1 MREYLDSKSQ
11 KKVALLE
18 KIFYAENHTSTQE
31 ELLND
36 LNITYPTLISTI
48 KTINFDIERF
58 GYKAFSIVHSAPN
71 LSYTL
76 KYRIIVVFNLLS
88 TRILESRLNFKFSKL
103 CCWLPSLIYKHWQKK
118 YMFLILG

>member
-48 KTINFDIERF
+48 KTIN
-58 GYKAFSIVHSAPN
+58 
-71 LSYTL
+71 
-76 KYRIIVVFNLLS
+76 
-88 TRILESRLNFKFSKL
+88 
-103 CCWLPSLIYKHWQKK
+103 
-118 YMFLILG
+118 

>member
-18 KIFYAENHTSTQE
+18 KIFYADNHTSTQE

-48 KTINFDIERF
+48 LVMSDDW
-58 GYKAFSIVHSAPN
+58 GSQV
-71 LSYTL
+71 
-76 KYRIIVVFNLLS
+76 
-88 TRILESRLNFKFSKL
+88 ESENNIGICPKNKV
-103 CCWLPSLIYKHWQKK
+103 
-118 YMFLILG
+118 

>member
-58 GYKAFSIVHSAPN
+58 GYKAF
-71 LSYTL
+71 
-76 KYRIIVVFNLLS
+76 
-88 TRILESRLNFKFSKL
+88 
-103 CCWLPSLIYKHWQKK
+103 
-118 YMFLILG
+118 

>member
-58 GYKAFSIVHSAPN
+58 GYKEFS
-71 LSYTL
+71 
-76 KYRIIVVFNLLS
+76 
-88 TRILESRLNFKFSKL
+88 
-103 CCWLPSLIYKHWQKK
+103 
-118 YMFLILG
+118 

>member
-31 ELLND
+31 ELLNE

-58 GYKAFSIVHSAPN
+58 GYKA
-71 LSYTL
+71 
-76 KYRIIVVFNLLS
+76 
-88 TRILESRLNFKFSKL
+88 
-103 CCWLPSLIYKHWQKK
+103 
-118 YMFLILG
+118 

>member
-58 GYKAFSIVHSAPN
+58 GYKA
-71 LSYTL
+71 
-76 KYRIIVVFNLLS
+76 
-88 TRILESRLNFKFSKL
+88 
-103 CCWLPSLIYKHWQKK
+103 
-118 YMFLILG
+118 

>member
-58 GYKAFSIVHSAPN
+58 GY
-71 LSYTL
+71 
-76 KYRIIVVFNLLS
+76 
-88 TRILESRLNFKFSKL
+88 
-103 CCWLPSLIYKHWQKK
+103 
-118 YMFLILG
+118 

>member
-31 ELLND
+31 ELLNE

-48 KTINFDIERF
+48 KTINFD
-58 GYKAFSIVHSAPN
+58 
-71 LSYTL
+71 
-76 KYRIIVVFNLLS
+76 
-88 TRILESRLNFKFSKL
+88 
-103 CCWLPSLIYKHWQKK
+103 
-118 YMFLILG
+118 

>member
-18 KIFYAENHTSTQE
+18 RIFYAENHTCTQE
-31 ELLND
+31 ELLNE

-58 GYKAFSIVHSAPN
+58 G
-71 LSYTL
+71 
-76 KYRIIVVFNLLS
+76 
-88 TRILESRLNFKFSKL
+88 
-103 CCWLPSLIYKHWQKK
+103 
-118 YMFLILG
+118 

>member
-31 ELLND
+31 ELLNE

-58 GYKAFSIVHSAPN
+58 GY
-71 LSYTL
+71 
-76 KYRIIVVFNLLS
+76 
-88 TRILESRLNFKFSKL
+88 
-103 CCWLPSLIYKHWQKK
+103 
-118 YMFLILG
+118 

>member
-58 GYKAFSIVHSAPN
+58 GYK
-71 LSYTL
+71 
-76 KYRIIVVFNLLS
+76 
-88 TRILESRLNFKFSKL
+88 
-103 CCWLPSLIYKHWQKK
+103 
-118 YMFLILG
+118 

>member
-31 ELLND
+31 ELLNE

-58 GYKAFSIVHSAPN
+58 GYK
-71 LSYTL
+71 
-76 KYRIIVVFNLLS
+76 
-88 TRILESRLNFKFSKL
+88 
-103 CCWLPSLIYKHWQKK
+103 
-118 YMFLILG
+118 

>member
-18 KIFYAENHTSTQE
+18 KIFYAENHTCTQE
-31 ELLND
+31 ELLNE

-58 GYKAFSIVHSAPN
+58 GYKAFSIVHS
-71 LSYTL
+71 
-76 KYRIIVVFNLLS
+76 
-88 TRILESRLNFKFSKL
+88 
-103 CCWLPSLIYKHWQKK
+103 
-118 YMFLILG
+118 

>member
-48 KTINFDIERF
+48 LVMSDDWD
-58 GYKAFSIVHSAPN
+58 SQV
-71 LSYTL
+71 
-76 KYRIIVVFNLLS
+76 
-88 TRILESRLNFKFSKL
+88 ESENNIGICPKNKV
-103 CCWLPSLIYKHWQKK
+103 
-118 YMFLILG
+118 

>member
-58 GYKAFSIVHSAPN
+58 GYKAF
-71 LSYTL
+71 
-76 KYRIIVVFNLLS
+76 FD
-88 TRILESRLNFKFSKL
+88 
-103 CCWLPSLIYKHWQKK
+103 CSLRA
-118 YMFLILG
+118 

>member
-58 GYKAFSIVHSAPN
+58 GYKEIGRA
-71 LSYTL
+71 
-76 KYRIIVVFNLLS
+76 
-88 TRILESRLNFKFSKL
+88 
-103 CCWLPSLIYKHWQKK
+103 
-118 YMFLILG
+118 